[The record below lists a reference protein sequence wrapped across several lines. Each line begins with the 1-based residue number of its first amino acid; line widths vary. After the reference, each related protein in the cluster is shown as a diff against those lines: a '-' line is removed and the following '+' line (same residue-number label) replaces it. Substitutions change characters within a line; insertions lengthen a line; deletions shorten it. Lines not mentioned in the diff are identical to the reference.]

1 MDNKLWPLII
11 LEEAELE
18 ITGALAWYGNINPDL
33 EQRFLSVLLLSI
45 ASIRTRPESYPVI
58 SHDVRVKTMDIF
70 PYRLF
75 YRIEDDLSLT
85 LLACYHDSREPDGWQ
100 GR

>member
-1 MDNKLWPLII
+1 MI
-11 LEEAELE
+11 
-18 ITGALAWYGNINPDL
+18 
-33 EQRFLSVLLLSI
+33 SI
-45 ASIRTRPESYPVI
+45 ASRPESYPKIVEDI
-58 SHDVRVKTMDIF
+58 RMKRMDIF